1 MTEDIVDFLVI
12 GAGASGAANTWSL
25 ADTGVRIMRMERGDW
40 KKQAEYPSNYCD
52 WQILQGQSPDL
63 KKTHFSLS
71 PNDRNL
77 KADYPINDEE
87 SAVQITNYNAVG
99 GSTIHF
105 AARFPR
111 FHPSDFKVK
120 SLDGVAEDWP
130 LDYQQLE
137 PYLLPTILKK
147 HYKFI

>member
-12 GAGASGAANTWSL
+12 GAGASGAAITWSL
-25 ADTGVRIMRMERGDW
+25 ADTGARIMRMEEGDW
-40 KKQAEYPSNYCD
+40 MKQAEYPSNYRD

-63 KKTHFSLS
+63 KKTHFSLN

-77 KADYPINDEE
+77 KADYLINDEE

-105 AARFPR
+105 AAGFPR

-137 PYLLPTILKK
+137 PYLLLTILKK
-147 HYKFI
+147 NYKII